1 MKNQFSLLLVLVY
14 PPSFFLSVT
23 KSPIG
28 FRFILFILLPLL
40 FLLLAAQTTFFGF
53 VWSWY
58 AGLVSMRK
66 HDFFLLQS
74 DYKGKDLPLSGIIP
88 SVCTVL
94 LPFACAA
101 TVLFPANAI
110 FLSDK
115 ILPSF
120 SFLPMLFSMPVRFAC
135 FAYPFYTT
143 VWTKRAESP
152 PSLQELPLSSFCAHL
167 FPICNASVYP
177 NARIFFRISF
187 SAIVLSIYGNSA
199 GFPQVFAS

>member
-28 FRFILFILLPLL
+28 FRFILFIPLL

-58 AGLVSMRK
+58 VGLVSMRK

-88 SVCTVL
+88 SVCPVL

-120 SFLPMLFSMPVRFAC
+120 SLLVLFILFIQLYGQKEQNRPHPCKNYHYLHFVPISFLSAMLLFIPMPVFSSG
-135 FAYPFYTT
+135 F
-143 VWTKRAESP
+143 
-152 PSLQELPLSSFCAHL
+152 LSA
-167 FPICNASVYP
+167 P
-177 NARIFFRISF
+177 
-187 SAIVLSIYGNSA
+187 
-199 GFPQVFAS
+199 